1 MKDRMKREFTD
12 DPAAQLREYGHAISQ
27 NRWWVFFL
35 TLALT
40 LAAAVVITRMPNV
53 YQATTTILV
62 DPQQVSDQYVNPPV
76 KEALTDRLQTISQ
89 QVLSASRLQDI
100 IERYHLYR
108 EYQGGMSREQ
118 IIEYMRKA
126 ITIEV
131 KHASGNGPGA
141 FTITYEGRNPV
152 IVAQVTNELANQFIN
167 WNLQSSE
174 QVAETTTEFLGE
186 QLDTAKSSLAE
197 QEQKVRDFKMG
208 HLGQMPEDLPGNLG
222 TLAQLRATFQANN
235 DSMNRLEQERIELT
249 RLPAAAVRMGQG
261 TEGLSD
267 RARLEIEKAQLQDR
281 LNSLRQ
287 HYTPTYPEVLETTA
301 RLRRVKEELKALPPE
316 TANAAGPDASPTQ
329 VRLEL
334 IAREMKRLSD
344 EQKHL
349 TAQIASYQA
358 KIDAVPMREQQ
369 VTELMRDYEISKEQY
384 RSLLAKKYSAD
395 MAGDLQRMQKGERY
409 TILDPARPPELP
421 VKPERALLLL
431 LCFAGAVFLSMA
443 FVIGKDRLDPSLKAE
458 KQLEGMLPPSV
469 ALLAEIPTIVTAS
482 DRRRQ
487 LRFAIFALTTSV
499 LACLIMAGVL
509 WRIRPSL

>member
-1 MKDRMKREFTD
+1 MKNGSAD
-12 DPAAQLREYGHAISQ
+12 DPKAELREYWQAISQ

-35 TLALT
+35 TLVLT
-40 LAAAVVITRMPNV
+40 LAAALVIVRMPNV
-53 YQATTTILV
+53 FQATTTILV
-62 DPQQVSDQYVNPPV
+62 DPQQISDQYVNPPV
-76 KEALTDRLQTISQ
+76 KETLTDRLQTISQ

-100 IERYHLYR
+100 IDHYHLYP
-108 EYQGGMSREQ
+108 EFQGAMSREQ
-118 IIEYMRKA
+118 IIDYMRKA

-152 IVAQVTNELANQFIN
+152 IVAQVTNELANQFIT

-186 QLDTAKSSLAE
+186 QLETAKASLAE

-222 TLAQLRATFQANN
+222 TLAQLRATYQANN
-235 DSMNRLEQERIELT
+235 DSLNRLEQERIELT
-249 RLPAAAVRMGQG
+249 RLPASVVRTGQG

-267 RARLEIEKAQLQDR
+267 RARLEIERARLQDQ
-281 LNSLRQ
+281 LNTLRQ
-287 HYTPTYPEVLETTA
+287 HYTPTYPEVVEATA
-301 RLRRVKEELKALPPE
+301 RLRRVKEELKALPPDS
-316 TANAAGPDASPTQ
+316 ANAAGAEASPTQ

-344 EQKHL
+344 EQKNI

-384 RSLLAKKYSAD
+384 RSLLGKKYSAD
-395 MAGDLQRMQKGERY
+395 MASDLQRKQKGERF
-409 TILDPARPPELP
+409 TILDAARAPELP
-421 VKPERALLLL
+421 VKPGRALLLL
-431 LCFAGAVFLSMA
+431 FSLTGALFLSMA
-443 FVIGKDRLDPSLKAE
+443 FVIGKDKIDPSLKAE
-458 KQLEGMLPPSV
+458 KQLEGMLPSSV

-487 LRFAIFALTTSV
+487 FRFVIFALTTSV
-499 LACLIMAGVL
+499 LACLIVAGML
-509 WRIRPSL
+509 WRIRPIL